1 MSGFALLNHCEFL
14 HLSSSVPDD
23 VMSLAWSQLKRCSP
37 SLPDDLLLLS
47 FKNHAMLAH
56 LCEVRQGLLHWA
68 PGVYI
73 HGWSCTC
80 IELCTVLHAKMLHVL
95 S

>member
-1 MSGFALLNHCEFL
+1 MSGYALLNFCHFL

-37 SLPDDLLLLS
+37 SLPDDLLLFS
-47 FKNHAMLAH
+47 FKNRAMLVH

-68 PGVYI
+68 PEVDI
-73 HGWSCTC
+73 HTW
-80 IELCTVLHAKMLHVL
+80 LVLHVH
-95 S
+95 